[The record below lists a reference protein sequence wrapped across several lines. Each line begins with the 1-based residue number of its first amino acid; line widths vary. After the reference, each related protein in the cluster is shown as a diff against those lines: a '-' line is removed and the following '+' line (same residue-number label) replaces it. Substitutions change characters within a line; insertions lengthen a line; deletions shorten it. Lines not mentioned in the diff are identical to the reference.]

1 MTDTVQNPAGETNTG
16 NDAAN
21 AASAA
26 NEAVPTGQP
35 AETTAAQSTGT
46 SATQDGNSPQN
57 GEGKVT
63 EAGKDNT
70 TDKGA
75 QEGSNQNQDTG
86 IKLDELKI
94 PEGVTVTDEQRT
106 AFLKDVESL
115 GITTQDG
122 AQRFIDWI
130 VNKSK
135 QFDADVAKQQESD
148 IGNLEKQWDE
158 EGKKDPVLGKDY
170 DKNVSDA
177 METAGQIFSPRT
189 MEFLKDTRFE
199 KNPDFLKDMLR
210 LHKERADAE
219 LISGK
224 AAIPSERVAR
234 DSQGRPMLKFK
245 V

>member
-1 MTDTVQNPAGETNTG
+1 MNDTVQNPAEGTNTG

-21 AASAA
+21 TAPAVNEGVSVEQSAG
-26 NEAVPTGQP
+26 ESV
-35 AETTAAQSTGT
+35 AQSTGT

-63 EAGKDNT
+63 EADKDNT

-75 QEGSNQNQDTG
+75 QEGSDQNQDAG
-86 IKLDELKI
+86 IDVEKLKM
-94 PEGVTVTDEQRT
+94 PEGVTVTDEQKE

-115 GITTQDG
+115 GINSQDG
-122 AQRFIDWI
+122 AQRFIDW
-130 VNKSK
+130 VFNKAK
-135 QFDADVAKQQESD
+135 QFDADVAKQQDNE

-189 MEFLKDTRFE
+189 IEFLKETRFE
-199 KNPDFLKDMLR
+199 HNPDFLKDMLR

-224 AAIPSERVAR
+224 AAVPQERIQR